1 MPSSIRDDKRTEEL
15 KLRLTEREMLDVSR
29 LAAVDERSISE
40 YIVRLLRASMYGS
53 VCVKLNSQQGPDRAE
68 EGR

>member
-1 MPSSIRDDKRTEEL
+1 MIRDDKRTEEL

-29 LAAVDERSISE
+29 LAAIDERAVTE
-40 YIVRLLRASMYGS
+40 YIVKLLRASMYGS
-53 VCVKLNSQQGPDRAE
+53 VAVRLASHQGPDGAG

>member
-1 MPSSIRDDKRTEEL
+1 MTIRDDKRTEEL

-29 LAAVDERSISE
+29 LAAIDERAVTE
-40 YIVRLLRASMYGS
+40 FIVKLLRASMYGS
-53 VCVKLNSQQGPDRAE
+53 VAVRLASQQGPEGAG